1 MGTLLKILDK
11 LQKWGNNIKSV
22 GLTSQVLGLTSSV
35 LDLCHKC
42 GTKCDRKNKGCTQ
55 IFLFNYITALLSICV
70 EIFVGTLYYV
80 TNTKNLELTSS
91 SYIVLLTIL
100 LMPFKCKKGYIL
112 FNYQVVIC
120 I

>member
-11 LQKWGNNIKSV
+11 LQKWGNIIKSV

-91 SYIVLLTIL
+91 LGLQAMTTKFIHSA
-100 LMPFKCKKGYIL
+100 
-112 FNYQVVIC
+112 FNYSSDAF
-120 I
+120 

>member
-1 MGTLLKILDK
+1 MREG
-11 LQKWGNNIKSV
+11 SV
-22 GLTSQVLGLTSSV
+22 FSKKTAGSLCYYFM
-35 LDLCHKC
+35 DLCHKC

-91 SYIVLLTIL
+91 WGLQAMTTKFIHSA
-100 LMPFKCKKGYIL
+100 
-112 FNYQVVIC
+112 FNYSSDAF
-120 I
+120 